1 MESKYKDGLK
11 LLSKCNLDNIE
22 NKTIKDLK
30 ELLSTKNKEY
40 CPCKL
45 KIFLR
50 VNGGIIYSDYNDT
63 PDKTIKEC
71 FPEKIIRFL
80 YCSEEKCECNCENKE
95 LLNLTK
101 LQLLNKLIEIQNEL
115 MIVNSLNNEVK
126 NKIKENNDNEINE
139 FKNKIKE
146 KDNEI
151 NELKNKIKEKDNE
164 INEFKNKIENIEKN
178 KNILNENY
186 KDKVKELEELNKE
199 FKNYTERLIY
209 INKKNRNFEIDN
221 NIDINILST
230 DLTDSDSEE
239 DSYLDIN
246 TSITNYINND
256 KENNELFNKK
266 KSYDFYDII
275 INIKSIK
282 DINKGW
288 EIKMNERGENNY
300 KLYKNKEIIKIGV
313 IGNANKGKSF
323 ILSKL
328 SKINLPS
335 GTSIRTE
342 GLSIKYPDLE
352 DFKNRKIV
360 LLDSIGLETPILR
373 KNKISIKEELFE
385 EKSRDNLMTELFLQ
399 NFIIYNSDILI
410 LVIDILTYSEQK
422 LLNRIKTQ
430 IIKSKLNKSLYVIHN
445 LKTFVEKEQVE
456 NYIKKYLLRSA
467 SFDLKEGHYIST
479 KKEQNS
485 GIYYYENNEN
495 IKIFHLIFA
504 NEKSNAG
511 NYYNN
516 YTLEFLENSYQQI
529 INLKPFDIINNIKER
544 FIEESKELIDNSSF
558 KSFLSINDLLD
569 NENILKEKKIR
580 LKDKYIN
587 IKLKQF
593 YINEIGISIM
603 KNNDY
608 DPFYN
613 IYRKDNQIIIK
624 LESPGI
630 DIKTIKSQIYIS
642 GKYNIIEIKGIKK
655 RDLDSGELG
664 NNIFNNREF
673 GNFCIKIP
681 FVMEKIKLKNE
692 LSSINDNK
700 NGIIVLKYEIED
712 KKIFSY
718 FKSNEN
724 EI

>member
-115 MIVNSLNNEVK
+115 MIVNSLNNE
-126 NKIKENNDNEINE
+126 

-151 NELKNKIKEKDNE
+151 NEL
-164 INEFKNKIENIEKN
+164 KNKIENIEKN

-199 FKNYTERLIY
+199 FKSYTERLIY
-209 INKKNRNFEIDN
+209 INNKNRNFEIDN

-239 DSYLDIN
+239 DSYIDTN

-256 KENNELFNKK
+256 KENNELFINK

-342 GLSIKYPDLE
+342 GLSIKYPELK

-373 KNKISIKEELFE
+373 ENNVLINKEYFK
-385 EKSRDNLMTELFLQ
+385 EKSRENLITELFLQ

-445 LKTFVEKEQVE
+445 LKTFVKKEQVE

-467 SFDLKEGHYIST
+467 TFKLKEGHKIST
-479 KKEQNS
+479 TIKQNS

-700 NGIIVLKYEIED
+700 NGIIILKYDIEE

-724 EI
+724 II

>member
-151 NELKNKIKEKDNE
+151 NE
-164 INEFKNKIENIEKN
+164 FKNKIVNIEKN

-221 NIDINILST
+221 KIYINILST
-230 DLTDSDSEE
+230 DLTNTQEN
-239 DSYLDIN
+239 SYLDIN

-342 GLSIKYPDLE
+342 GLSIKYPELK

-467 SFDLKEGHYIST
+467 TFKLKEGHKIST
-479 KKEQNS
+479 TIKQNS

-580 LKDKYIN
+580 LKDKNIN

>member
-1 MESKYKDGLK
+1 MEENYQISIYKVNEKNDENDIFIR
-11 LLSKCNLDNIE
+11 LSKFYLDNIE

-115 MIVNSLNNEVK
+115 MIVNSLNNE
-126 NKIKENNDNEINE
+126 

-151 NELKNKIKEKDNE
+151 NEL
-164 INEFKNKIENIEKN
+164 KNKIENIEKN

-199 FKNYTERLIY
+199 FKSYTERLIY
-209 INKKNRNFEIDN
+209 INNKNRNFEIDN

-328 SKINLPS
+328 SKIVLPS

-342 GLSIKYPDLE
+342 GLSIKYPELE
-352 DFKNRKIV
+352 HFKNRKIV

-373 KNKISIKEELFE
+373 ENNVLINKELFK
-385 EKSRDNLMTELFLQ
+385 EKSRENLMTELFLQ

-529 INLKPFDIINNIKER
+529 INLKPFDVLESIKER
-544 FIEESKELIDNSSF
+544 FKNISNGFIEKFSDEIVFDDSNPQK
-558 KSFLSINDLLD
+558 
-569 NENILKEKKIR
+569 
-580 LKDKYIN
+580 
-587 IKLKQF
+587 IKLKKPE
-593 YINEIGISIM
+593 EIILKRCFIDELGFSNL
-603 KNNDY
+603 KANGFE
-608 DPFYN
+608 PTYN
-613 IYRKDNQIIIK
+613 YYQKDNNIIIRV
-624 LESPGI
+624 EAPGNCELNSKI
-630 DIKTIKSQIYIS
+630 DFRGEKTII
-642 GKYNIIEIKGIKK
+642 NINGNKK
-655 RDLDSGELG
+655 KDKEPKELKD
-664 NNIFNNREF
+664 NTFNNREMGTF
-673 GNFCIKIP
+673 NLKIP
-681 FVMEKIKLKNE
+681 LNSNEFKIKNTPPKILK
-692 LSSINDNK
+692 K
-700 NGIIVLKYEIED
+700 NGLFIINFELETEMQIGQYKQP
-712 KKIFSY
+712 
-718 FKSNEN
+718 EN
-724 EI
+724 EEV

>member
-1 MESKYKDGLK
+1 MDSKYKDGLK

-22 NKTIKDLK
+22 NKTIKYLK

-80 YCSEEKCECNCENKE
+80 YCSEEKCECNYENKE

-101 LQLLNKLIEIQNEL
+101 LELVNKLIEIQNEL
-115 MIVNSLNNEVK
+115 MIVNSLNNE
-126 NKIKENNDNEINE
+126 

-151 NELKNKIKEKDNE
+151 NEL
-164 INEFKNKIENIEKN
+164 KNKIENIEKN

-342 GLSIKYPDLE
+342 GLSIKYPELK

-373 KNKISIKEELFE
+373 ENNVLINKEYFK
-385 EKSRDNLMTELFLQ
+385 EKSRENLMTELFLQ

-410 LVIDILTYSEQK
+410 LVVDILTYSEQK

-467 SFDLKEGHYIST
+467 SFDLKEGHKIST
-479 KKEQNS
+479 TIKQNS

-495 IKIFHLIFA
+495 IQIFHLIFA

-516 YTLEFLENSYQQI
+516 YTLAFLENSYQQI
-529 INLKPFDIINNIKER
+529 INLKPFDIINSIKER

-642 GKYNIIEIKGIKK
+642 GKYNIIEIKGIKR
-655 RDLDSGELG
+655 RDLDSGEL
-664 NNIFNNREF
+664 NIFNNREF

-700 NGIIVLKYEIED
+700 NGIIVLKYEIEE
-712 KKIFSY
+712 KKIFPY
-718 FKSNEN
+718 FKPDEN

>member
-1 MESKYKDGLK
+1 MDSKYKDGLK

-101 LQLLNKLIEIQNEL
+101 LELVNKLIEIQNEL
-115 MIVNSLNNEVK
+115 MIVNSLN
-126 NKIKENNDNEINE
+126 NE

-151 NELKNKIKEKDNE
+151 NELKNKIA
-164 INEFKNKIENIEKN
+164 NIEKN

-199 FKNYTERLIY
+199 FKSYTERLIY
-209 INKKNRNFEIDN
+209 INNKNRNFEIDN
-221 NIDINILST
+221 KIYINILST
-230 DLTDSDSEE
+230 DLTNTQEN
-239 DSYLDIN
+239 SYLDIN

-410 LVIDILTYSEQK
+410 LVVDILTYSEQK

-467 SFDLKEGHYIST
+467 SFDLKEGHYTST
-479 KKEQNS
+479 IIKQNS

-516 YTLEFLENSYQQI
+516 YKLEFLENSYQQI

-642 GKYNIIEIKGIKK
+642 GKYNIIEIKGIKNEEP
-655 RDLDSGELG
+655 GELE

>member
-1 MESKYKDGLK
+1 MDSKYKDGLK

-101 LQLLNKLIEIQNEL
+101 LELLNKLIEIQNEL
-115 MIVNSLNNEVK
+115 MIVNSLNNE
-126 NKIKENNDNEINE
+126 

-151 NELKNKIKEKDNE
+151 NEL
-164 INEFKNKIENIEKN
+164 KNKIENIEKN

-342 GLSIKYPDLE
+342 GLSIKYPELE
-352 DFKNRKIV
+352 HFKNRKIV

-410 LVIDILTYSEQK
+410 LVVDILTYSEQK

-569 NENILKEKKIR
+569 NKNILKEKKIR

-593 YINEIGISIM
+593 YINEIGISTM

>member
-1 MESKYKDGLK
+1 METNNYEISIYSIVIKNIYQEEFK
-11 LLSKCNLDNIE
+11 LLSKFNLDNIE

-71 FPEKIIRFL
+71 FPEKIIDFL
-80 YCSEEKCECNCENKE
+80 YYSEEKCECNCENKE

-115 MIVNSLNNEVK
+115 MIVNSLNNE
-126 NKIKENNDNEINE
+126 

-151 NELKNKIKEKDNE
+151 NEL
-164 INEFKNKIENIEKN
+164 KNKIENIEKN

-199 FKNYTERLIY
+199 FKSYTERLIY
-209 INKKNRNFEIDN
+209 INNKNRNFEIDN

-230 DLTDSDSEE
+230 NLTDNDSEE

-288 EIKMNERGENNY
+288 KIKMNERGENNY

-342 GLSIKYPDLE
+342 GLSIKYPELK

-373 KNKISIKEELFE
+373 ENNVLINKEYFK
-385 EKSRDNLMTELFLQ
+385 EKSRENLMTELFLQ

-410 LVIDILTYSEQK
+410 LVVDILSYSEQK

-642 GKYNIIEIKGIKK
+642 GKYNIIEIKGIKR

-681 FVMEKIKLKNE
+681 FVMEKIKLKND
-692 LSSINDNK
+692 LPSINDNK
-700 NGIIVLKYEIED
+700 NGIIVLKYEIEE
-712 KKIFSY
+712 KKIFPY
-718 FKSNEN
+718 FKPDEN

>member
-1 MESKYKDGLK
+1 MKTKNYEISIYSIVMKNKYTDEFKFLK
-11 LLSKCNLDNIE
+11 QFNLNNIE

-30 ELLSTKNKEY
+30 VLLSIENKEY

-45 KIFLR
+45 KIFLP

-71 FPEKIIRFL
+71 FPEKIIDFL

-115 MIVNSLNNEVK
+115 MIVNSLNNE
-126 NKIKENNDNEINE
+126 

-151 NELKNKIKEKDNE
+151 NEL
-164 INEFKNKIENIEKN
+164 KNKIENIEKN

-209 INKKNRNFEIDN
+209 INNKNRKIE
-221 NIDINILST
+221 S
-230 DLTDSDSEE
+230 DLTDNDSEE

-342 GLSIKYPDLE
+342 GLSIKYPELK

-373 KNKISIKEELFE
+373 ENNVLINKELFK
-385 EKSRDNLMTELFLQ
+385 EKSRENLMTELFLQ

-410 LVIDILTYSEQK
+410 LVVDILTYSEQK

-655 RDLDSGELG
+655 RDLDSGVL
-664 NNIFNNREF
+664 NIFNNREF

-700 NGIIVLKYEIED
+700 NGIIVLKYEIEE
-712 KKIFSY
+712 KKTFPY
-718 FKSNEN
+718 FKPDEN

>member
-1 MESKYKDGLK
+1 METNNYEISIYSIVIKNIYQEEFK
-11 LLSKCNLDNIE
+11 LLSKFNLDNIE

-45 KIFLR
+45 KIFLP

-101 LQLLNKLIEIQNEL
+101 LELVNKLIEIQNEL
-115 MIVNSLNNEVK
+115 MIVNSLNNE
-126 NKIKENNDNEINE
+126 

-151 NELKNKIKEKDNE
+151 NE
-164 INEFKNKIENIEKN
+164 IENIEKN

-199 FKNYTERLIY
+199 FKSYTERLIY
-209 INKKNRNFEIDN
+209 INNKNRNFEIDN

-230 DLTDSDSEE
+230 NLTDNDSEE

-256 KENNELFNKK
+256 KENNELFINK

-373 KNKISIKEELFE
+373 ENNVLINKEYFK
-385 EKSRDNLMTELFLQ
+385 EKSRENLMTELFLQ

-467 SFDLKEGHYIST
+467 TFKLKEGHKIST
-479 KKEQNS
+479 TIKQNS

-673 GNFCIKIP
+673 GNFCI
-681 FVMEKIKLKNE
+681 IKLKND
-692 LSSINDNK
+692 LPSINDNK
-700 NGIIVLKYEIED
+700 NGIIVLKYEIEE
-712 KKIFSY
+712 KKTFSY
-718 FKSNEN
+718 KPDEN

>member
-1 MESKYKDGLK
+1 METNNYEISIYSIVIKNIYQEEFK
-11 LLSKCNLDNIE
+11 LLSKFNLDNIE
-22 NKTIKDLK
+22 NKTIKYLK

-101 LQLLNKLIEIQNEL
+101 LELVNKLIEIQNEL
-115 MIVNSLNNEVK
+115 MIVNSLNNE
-126 NKIKENNDNEINE
+126 

-151 NELKNKIKEKDNE
+151 NEL
-164 INEFKNKIENIEKN
+164 KNKIENIEKN

-199 FKNYTERLIY
+199 FKSYTERLIY
-209 INKKNRNFEIDN
+209 INNKNRNFEIDN
-221 NIDINILST
+221 KIYINILST
-230 DLTDSDSEE
+230 DLTNTQEN
-239 DSYLDIN
+239 SYLDIN

-373 KNKISIKEELFE
+373 ENNVLINKEYFK
-385 EKSRDNLMTELFLQ
+385 EKSRENLMTELFLQ

-410 LVIDILTYSEQK
+410 LVVDILTYSEQK

-456 NYIKKYLLRSA
+456 NYIKKYLLKSA
-467 SFDLKEGHYIST
+467 TFKLKEGHKIST
-479 KKEQNS
+479 KIKQNS